1 MSVRYVG
8 SLATTGKLVRVN
20 NCTSI
25 GAGTSASGK
34 PRLLPLAKFCKVA
47 IFSNQGGPTVLEPS
61 VRVVELLAWVA
72 TTTPTTTPATT
83 TDPATT
89 IATVLLMPRIPWVAA
104 VEAVLPPADADVAEL
119 SAVMTLL

>member
-1 MSVRYVG
+1 MFVRYVG

-25 GAGTSASGK
+25 GAGTFASGK

-47 IFSNQGGPTVLEPS
+47 ISSNQGGPTVLEPS

-83 TDPATT
+83 ADPAT

-104 VEAVLPPADADVAEL
+104 VEAVLLPADADVAEL
-119 SAVMTLL
+119 SAVITLL